1 MGLYE
6 EMREKN
12 RRQRSG
18 EALEEGR
25 GRRRRE
31 PEAYE
36 RRKLKEGRRLRRRR
50 SRRKVSGCGSADSVS
65 VRRSGGM
72 VSERKP
78 HQRAGESLVCGDA

>member
-1 MGLYE
+1 MYE

-50 SRRKVSGCGSADSVS
+50 SR
-65 VRRSGGM
+65 
-72 VSERKP
+72 SEV
-78 HQRAGESLVCGDA
+78 LY